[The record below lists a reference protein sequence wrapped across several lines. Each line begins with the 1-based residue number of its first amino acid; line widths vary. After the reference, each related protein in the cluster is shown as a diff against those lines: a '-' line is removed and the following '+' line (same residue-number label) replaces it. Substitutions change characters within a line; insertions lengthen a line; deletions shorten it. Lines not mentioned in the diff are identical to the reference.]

1 MKTPNP
7 NLKEKI
13 LMGPGPSMVDPRV
26 IEAMQQGMF
35 GYLDPDFMAV
45 LDDLADKIRTVYD
58 TKNTSMAIPGTG
70 SAGMEA
76 GLSSLLE
83 PGEKVIMCV
92 YGFFCERMVDMAE
105 RIGANVIPI
114 RADWGAAFPAEQL
127 EIELKK
133 HSQVKLVTAIH
144 GETSTG
150 IEQDLKQISELTRSH
165 DALFMVDAVTTLGGT
180 RMEVDEMGIDY
191 IYSAS
196 QKCIGAPP
204 GLSPVALSERALQ
217 SIRARKTKPSSWYLD
232 LGLLADYWGE
242 ERIYHHT
249 TPISMIFALHKAYEI
264 LLEEGLE
271 NRYIRHKLNA
281 GALIAGLSQLNIEV
295 IPPIGSRLNQI
306 TPVWIPTDA
315 DDDIVRSK
323 LVNDYSIEIGKGLGA
338 FSGKVW
344 RIGLMGESSRREY
357 VLKLLTALEQIF
369 NECGFEVPSGSATE
383 AANAY
388 YQSGDSKSF
397 SNKLVI

>member
-1 MKTPNP
+1 MKTSNL

-35 GYLDPDFMAV
+35 GYLDPDFMTI

-180 RMEVDEMGIDY
+180 QMEVDEMGIDY

-204 GLSPVALSERALQ
+204 GLSPVALSEQALQ

-249 TPISMIFALHKAYEI
+249 TPVSMIFALHKAYEI

-344 RIGLMGESSRREY
+344 RIGLMGESSRQEY

-369 NECGFEVPSGSATE
+369 NDCGFEVPTGSAIE
-383 AANAY
+383 EANAY
-388 YQSGDSKSF
+388 YQSEDLKSF

>member
-1 MKTPNP
+1 M

-35 GYLDPDFMAV
+35 GYLDPDFMTV
-45 LDDLADKIRTVYD
+45 LDDLADKIGTVYD

-249 TPISMIFALHKAYEI
+249 TPVSMIFALHKAYEI

-338 FSGKVW
+338 FSGRVW

-369 NECGFEVPSGSATE
+369 NECGFEVPSGSATQ

-388 YQSGDSKSF
+388 YQSEDSKSF

>member
-1 MKTPNP
+1 METPNL
-7 NLKEKI
+7 NLKGKI

-26 IEAMQQGMF
+26 IETMQQGMF

-70 SAGMEA
+70 SEGMEA

-150 IEQDLKQISELTRSH
+150 IEQDLKQISGLTRSH
-165 DALFMVDAVTTLGGT
+165 DALLMVDAVTTLGGT
-180 RMEVDEMGIDY
+180 KMEVDEMGIDY

-249 TPISMIFALHKAYEI
+249 TPVSMIFALHKAYEI

-306 TPVWIPTDA
+306 TPVWIPADA

-323 LVNDYSIEIGKGLGA
+323 LVNDYSIEIGKGLGS

-388 YQSGDSKSF
+388 CQSEDSKSF
-397 SNKLVI
+397 SDKLVI

>member
-1 MKTPNP
+1 MKTPNL

-249 TPISMIFALHKAYEI
+249 TPVSMIFALHKAYEI

-388 YQSGDSKSF
+388 YQSEDPKSF

>member
-1 MKTPNP
+1 MKTPNL

-26 IEAMQQGMF
+26 VEAMQQGMF
-35 GYLDPDFMAV
+35 GYLAPDFMAI
-45 LDDLADKIRTVYD
+45 LDDLAEKIRTVYD
-58 TKNTSMAIPGTG
+58 TKNASMAIPGTG

-76 GLSSLLE
+76 GLSSILE

-105 RIGANVIPI
+105 RIGADVIPI
-114 RADWGAAFPAEQL
+114 RADWGTDFPAELL
-127 EIELKK
+127 ESELKK
-133 HSQVKLVTAIH
+133 HSHVKLVTAIH

-150 IEQDLKQISELTRSH
+150 IEQNLNQISELTKNH

-180 RMEVDEMGIDY
+180 QMEVDEIGIDY

-204 GLSPVALSERALQ
+204 GLSPVAISEQALQ
-217 SIRARKTKPSSWYLD
+217 SIRDRKTKPSSWYLD
-232 LGLLADYWGE
+232 LSLLADYWGE

-249 TPISMIFALHKAYEI
+249 TPVSMIFALHKAYEI

-271 NRYIRHKLNA
+271 NRYLRHKLNA
-281 GALIAGLSQLNIEV
+281 EALVAGLSKLNIKV
-295 IPPIGSRLNQI
+295 VPPVGSRLNQI
-306 TPVWIPTDA
+306 TPVWIPRDV
-315 DDDIVRSK
+315 DDDVVRSK
-323 LVNDYSIEIGKGLGA
+323 LADDYSIEIGKGLGA

-357 VLKLLTALEQIF
+357 VLKLLHGLEEIL
-369 NECGFEVPSGSATE
+369 NGCGFEIVSGSATD
-383 AANAY
+383 AANTY
-388 YQSGDSKSF
+388 YESKDLKSF

>member
-1 MKTPNP
+1 MKTPNL

-249 TPISMIFALHKAYEI
+249 TPVSMIFALHKAYEI

-323 LVNDYSIEIGKGLGA
+323 LMNDYSIEIGKGLGA

-388 YQSGDSKSF
+388 YQSEDSKSF

>member
-1 MKTPNP
+1 MKTPNL

-26 IEAMQQGMF
+26 IEAMQKGMF

-58 TKNTSMAIPGTG
+58 TKNTSMVIPGTG

-249 TPISMIFALHKAYEI
+249 TPVSMIFALHKAYEI

-281 GALIAGLSQLNIEV
+281 GALIAGLSQLNIDV

-369 NECGFEVPSGSATE
+369 NESGFEVPSGSATE

-388 YQSGDSKSF
+388 YQSEDSKSF

>member
-1 MKTPNP
+1 MKTPNL

-249 TPISMIFALHKAYEI
+249 TPVSMIFALHKAYEI

-281 GALIAGLSQLNIEV
+281 GALIAGLSQLNIDV

-388 YQSGDSKSF
+388 YQCEDSKSF
-397 SNKLVI
+397 SDKLVI

>member
-1 MKTPNP
+1 MKTPNL

-249 TPISMIFALHKAYEI
+249 TPVSMIFALHKAYEI

-388 YQSGDSKSF
+388 YQSEDSKSF